1 MIINRLIL
9 KNFGKFQG
17 KEIELKE
24 GINILFGE
32 NESGKSTIHVF
43 LQSMLFG
50 MKRGRGK
57 ASKTDIYSRYMP
69 WENGNWYE
77 GSMVFT
83 CGERTFRLERGFGK
97 FAKAPIL
104 VCKTDGEMLSVE
116 HGDLD
121 MLLGGVTENV
131 YENTVS
137 VGQAKSRTEEGLLK
151 EIRDYLSEFQ
161 GTGDFRFHPE
171 QAVEILKKRR
181 KELEQ
186 KEREALAEKEK
197 QERESALKIHLEEE
211 EIENIQRKLKEKLSG
226 DASAREVQ
234 ERGKGKIILLAILL
248 LVGAVLGVWV
258 WKSPIMAI
266 VLPLLLL
273 GMYFGLSYLLSQ
285 KRKREQQAAKKA
297 KTEERRRLLKESLQ
311 ERQMKLENLKEAA
324 AERKHDYD
332 TIEKIRK
339 EIQAVSIAGAKIKE
353 AAGNL
358 QKLTGQ
364 KLQDEISEIF
374 AQITGGKYKRVL
386 LTENFEIYLDTGEKY
401 LQLYQVSYGTAEQVY
416 LALRLA
422 CGTILC
428 QEEELPLILDE
439 TFAMYDEKRL
449 IQALKYISQRK
460 SQVILFSSNKREI
473 QALEKAGIP
482 FSLSKLS

>member
-121 MLLGGVTENV
+121 MLLGGITENV

-226 DASAREVQ
+226 DASAREVR

-266 VLPLLLL
+266 VLPLLLF

-311 ERQMKLENLKEAA
+311 ERQMKLENLKEEA

-364 KLQDEISEIF
+364 KLQDKISEIF

-439 TFAMYDEKRL
+439 TLAMYDEKRL

-482 FSLSKLS
+482 FYLSKLS

>member
-50 MKRGRGK
+50 MKRGKGK

-97 FAKAPIL
+97 FAKAPTL
-104 VCKTDGEMLSVE
+104 VCETDGEMLSVE

-226 DASAREVQ
+226 DASVREVR

-248 LVGAVLGVWV
+248 LAGAVLGVWV
-258 WKSPIMAI
+258 WKTPIMAI

-285 KRKREQQAAKKA
+285 KRKRDQQAAKKA
-297 KTEERRRLLKESLQ
+297 KTEERRTLLKESLQ
-311 ERQMKLENLKEAA
+311 ERRMKLENLKEEA
-324 AERKHDYD
+324 AERKHNYD

-339 EIQAVSIAGAKIKE
+339 EIQAVSIAEAKIKE

-422 CGTILC
+422 CTTILC
-428 QEEELPLILDE
+428 QEEELPLIFDE

>member
-121 MLLGGVTENV
+121 MLLGGITENV

-297 KTEERRRLLKESLQ
+297 KTEERRRFLKESLQ
-311 ERQMKLENLKEAA
+311 ERQMKLENLKEEA

-374 AQITGGKYKRVL
+374 AQITEGKYKRVL

-401 LQLYQVSYGTAEQVY
+401 LQLYQVSYGTAEQIY

-482 FSLSKLS
+482 FYLSKLS

>member
-17 KEIELKE
+17 KEMELKE

-32 NESGKSTIHVF
+32 NDSGKSTIHVF
-43 LQSMLFG
+43 LHSMLFG

-121 MLLGGVTENV
+121 MLLGGITENV

-226 DASAREVQ
+226 DASAREVR
-234 ERGKGKIILLAILL
+234 ERGKGKIILLAILP

-266 VLPLLLL
+266 VLPLLLF

-311 ERQMKLENLKEAA
+311 ERQMKLENLKEEA

-401 LQLYQVSYGTAEQVY
+401 LQLYQVSYGTAEQIY

-439 TFAMYDEKRL
+439 TLAMYDEKRL

-482 FSLSKLS
+482 FYLSKLS

>member
-97 FAKAPIL
+97 FAKAPTL
-104 VCKTDGEMLSVE
+104 VCETDGEMLSVE

-121 MLLGGVTENV
+121 MLLGGITENV

-226 DASAREVQ
+226 DASAREVR

-311 ERQMKLENLKEAA
+311 ERQMKLENLKEEA

-339 EIQAVSIAGAKIKE
+339 EIQAVSIAEAKIKE

-374 AQITGGKYKRVL
+374 AQITEGKYKRVL

>member
-17 KEIELKE
+17 KEIHLKE

-57 ASKTDIYSRYMP
+57 ASKTDAYSRYMP
-69 WENGNWYE
+69 WENENWYE
-77 GSMVFT
+77 GSMMFT
-83 CGERTFRLERGFGK
+83 CGERKFRLERGFGK
-97 FAKAPIL
+97 FAKEPTLI
-104 VCKTDGEMLSVE
+104 CETDGEMLSVE

-137 VGQAKSRTEEGLLK
+137 IGQAKSRTEEGLLK

-171 QAVEILKKRR
+171 QAVEILKKHR

-186 KEREALAEKEK
+186 KEKEILLEKEK
-197 QERESALKIHLEEE
+197 LEHEISLKIRHEEE
-211 EIENIQRKLKEKLSG
+211 EIENIQRKLKEKPSG
-226 DASAREVQ
+226 EVSAKEVQ
-234 ERGKGKIILLAILL
+234 ETGKGKIFLLTVFLLA
-248 LVGAVLGVWV
+248 GAVLGAWI
-258 WKSPIMAI
+258 WKSLIMAI
-266 VLPLLLL
+266 VLPLLLY
-273 GMYFGLSYLLSQ
+273 GMYFELSHLLSQ
-285 KRKREQQAAKKA
+285 KRKQEQQAAKKA
-297 KTEERRRLLKESLQ
+297 KTEERRKLLAESLQ
-311 ERQMKLENLKEAA
+311 ERQTKIENLKEDA
-324 AERKHDYD
+324 AERKSDYAQA
-332 TIEKIRK
+332 EKIRK
-339 EIQAVSIAGAKIKE
+339 EIQAVSIAEAKIKE

-386 LTENFEIYLDTGEKY
+386 LTENSEIYLDTGEKY
-401 LQLYQVSYGTAEQVY
+401 LQLYQVSYGTVEQVY

-422 CGTILC
+422 CSEILC

-449 IQALKYISQRK
+449 IQAFEYISQRK
-460 SQVILFSSNKREI
+460 TQIILFSSNKREI

-482 FSLSKLS
+482 FSLHKL

>member
-97 FAKAPIL
+97 FAKAPTL
-104 VCKTDGEMLSVE
+104 VCETDGEMLSVE

-121 MLLGGVTENV
+121 MLLGGITENV

-311 ERQMKLENLKEAA
+311 ERQMKLENLKEEA

-339 EIQAVSIAGAKIKE
+339 EIQAVSIAEAKIKE

>member
-97 FAKAPIL
+97 FAKAPTL
-104 VCKTDGEMLSVE
+104 VCETDGEMLSVE

-311 ERQMKLENLKEAA
+311 ERQMKLENLKEEA

-339 EIQAVSIAGAKIKE
+339 EIQAVSIAEAKIKE

>member
-50 MKRGRGK
+50 MKRGKGK

-97 FAKAPIL
+97 FAKAPTL
-104 VCKTDGEMLSVE
+104 VCETDGEMLSVE

-186 KEREALAEKEK
+186 KERKALAEKET

-226 DASAREVQ
+226 DASVREVR

-248 LVGAVLGVWV
+248 LAGAVLGVWV
-258 WKSPIMAI
+258 WKTPIMAI

-285 KRKREQQAAKKA
+285 KRKRDQQAAKKA
-297 KTEERRRLLKESLQ
+297 KTEERRTLLKESLQ
-311 ERQMKLENLKEAA
+311 ERRMKLENLKEEA
-324 AERKHDYD
+324 AERKHNYD

-339 EIQAVSIAGAKIKE
+339 EIQAVSIAEAKIKE

-422 CGTILC
+422 CTTILC
-428 QEEELPLILDE
+428 QEEELPLIFDE
-439 TFAMYDEKRL
+439 TFAMYDEKRHDTG
-449 IQALKYISQRK
+449 
-460 SQVILFSSNKREI
+460 FEI
-473 QALEKAGIP
+473 Y
-482 FSLSKLS
+482 

>member
-97 FAKAPIL
+97 FAKAPTL
-104 VCKTDGEMLSVE
+104 VCETDGEMLSVE

-226 DASAREVQ
+226 DASAREVR
-234 ERGKGKIILLAILL
+234 ERGKGKIILLVILL

-311 ERQMKLENLKEAA
+311 EQQMKLENLKEEA

-339 EIQAVSIAGAKIKE
+339 EIQAVSIAEAKIKE

-473 QALEKAGIP
+473 QVLEKAGIP

>member
-97 FAKAPIL
+97 FAKAPTL
-104 VCKTDGEMLSVE
+104 VCETDGEMLSVE

-161 GTGDFRFHPE
+161 GTGDFHFHPE

-226 DASAREVQ
+226 DASAREVR

-311 ERQMKLENLKEAA
+311 ERQMKLENLKEEA

-339 EIQAVSIAGAKIKE
+339 EIQAVSIAEAKIKE

-473 QALEKAGIP
+473 QVLEKAGIP

>member
-121 MLLGGVTENV
+121 MLLGGITENV

>member
-226 DASAREVQ
+226 DASAREVR

-266 VLPLLLL
+266 VLPLLLF

-285 KRKREQQAAKKA
+285 KRKREQQAARKA

-311 ERQMKLENLKEAA
+311 ERQMKLENLKEEA

-339 EIQAVSIAGAKIKE
+339 EIQAVSIAEAKIKE

-473 QALEKAGIP
+473 QVLEKAGIP

>member
-121 MLLGGVTENV
+121 MLLGGITENV

-226 DASAREVQ
+226 DASAREVR

>member
-121 MLLGGVTENV
+121 MLLGGITENV

-226 DASAREVQ
+226 DASAREVR
-234 ERGKGKIILLAILL
+234 ERGKGKIILLAILP

-266 VLPLLLL
+266 VLPLLLF

-311 ERQMKLENLKEAA
+311 ERQMKLENLKEEA

-374 AQITGGKYKRVL
+374 AQITEGKYKRVL

-482 FSLSKLS
+482 FYLSKLS

>member
-121 MLLGGVTENV
+121 MLLGGITENV

-266 VLPLLLL
+266 VLPLLLF

-401 LQLYQVSYGTAEQVY
+401 LQLYQVSYGTAEQIY

>member
-50 MKRGRGK
+50 MKRGKGK

-97 FAKAPIL
+97 FAKAPTL
-104 VCKTDGEMLSVE
+104 VCETDGEMLSVE

-186 KEREALAEKEK
+186 KERKALAEKET

-226 DASAREVQ
+226 DASVREVR

-248 LVGAVLGVWV
+248 LAGAVLGVWV
-258 WKSPIMAI
+258 WKNPIMAI

-285 KRKREQQAAKKA
+285 KRKRDQQAAKKA
-297 KTEERRRLLKESLQ
+297 KTEERRTLLKESLQ
-311 ERQMKLENLKEAA
+311 ERRMKLENLKEEA
-324 AERKHDYD
+324 AERKHNYD

-339 EIQAVSIAGAKIKE
+339 EIQAVSIAEAKIKE

-401 LQLYQVSYGTAEQVY
+401 LQRYQVSYGTAEQVY

-422 CGTILC
+422 CTTILC
-428 QEEELPLILDE
+428 QEEELPLIFDE

>member
-50 MKRGRGK
+50 MKRGKGK

-97 FAKAPIL
+97 FAKAPTL
-104 VCKTDGEMLSVE
+104 VCETDGEMLSVE

-186 KEREALAEKEK
+186 KERKALAEKET

-226 DASAREVQ
+226 DASVREVR

-248 LVGAVLGVWV
+248 LAGAVLGVWV
-258 WKSPIMAI
+258 WKNPIMAI

-285 KRKREQQAAKKA
+285 KRKRDQQAAKKA
-297 KTEERRRLLKESLQ
+297 KTEERRTLLKESLQ
-311 ERQMKLENLKEAA
+311 ERRMKLENLKEEA
-324 AERKHDYD
+324 AERKHNYD

-339 EIQAVSIAGAKIKE
+339 EIQAVSIAEAKIKE

-374 AQITGGKYKRVL
+374 AQITGGRYKRVL

-422 CGTILC
+422 CTTILC
-428 QEEELPLILDE
+428 QEEELPLIFDE

-449 IQALKYISQRK
+449 IQALEMTE
-460 SQVILFSSNKREI
+460 NKM
-473 QALEKAGIP
+473 QTNPPKKHGNMPL
-482 FSLSKLS
+482 

>member
-121 MLLGGVTENV
+121 MLLGGITENV

-226 DASAREVQ
+226 DASAREVR

-266 VLPLLLL
+266 VLPLLLF

-311 ERQMKLENLKEAA
+311 ERQMKLENLKEEA

-374 AQITGGKYKRVL
+374 AQITEGKYKRVL

-482 FSLSKLS
+482 FYLSKLS

>member
-121 MLLGGVTENV
+121 MLLGGITENV

-226 DASAREVQ
+226 DASAREVR

-266 VLPLLLL
+266 VLPLLLF

-311 ERQMKLENLKEAA
+311 ERQMKLENLKEEA

-339 EIQAVSIAGAKIKE
+339 EIQAVSIAEAKIKE

>member
-50 MKRGRGK
+50 MKRGKGK

-97 FAKAPIL
+97 FAKAPTL
-104 VCKTDGEMLSVE
+104 VCETDGEMLSVE

-171 QAVEILKKRR
+171 QAVEILKKLR

-186 KEREALAEKEK
+186 KERKALAEKET

-226 DASAREVQ
+226 DASVREVR

-248 LVGAVLGVWV
+248 LAGAVLGVWV
-258 WKSPIMAI
+258 WKNPIMAI

-285 KRKREQQAAKKA
+285 KRKRDQQAAKKA
-297 KTEERRRLLKESLQ
+297 KTEERRTLLKESLQ
-311 ERQMKLENLKEAA
+311 ERRMKLENLKEEA
-324 AERKHDYD
+324 AERKHNYD

-339 EIQAVSIAGAKIKE
+339 EIQAVSIAEAKIKE

-422 CGTILC
+422 CTTILC
-428 QEEELPLILDE
+428 QEEELPLIFDE

>member
-121 MLLGGVTENV
+121 MLLGGITENV

-226 DASAREVQ
+226 DASAREVR

-266 VLPLLLL
+266 VLPLLLF

-339 EIQAVSIAGAKIKE
+339 EIQAVSIAEAKIKE

>member
-121 MLLGGVTENV
+121 MLLGGITENV

-226 DASAREVQ
+226 DASAREVR
-234 ERGKGKIILLAILL
+234 ERGKGKIILLAILP

-266 VLPLLLL
+266 VLPLLLF

-311 ERQMKLENLKEAA
+311 ERQMKLENLKEEA

-374 AQITGGKYKRVL
+374 AQLTGGKYKRVL

-401 LQLYQVSYGTAEQVY
+401 LQLYQVSYGTAEQIY

-482 FSLSKLS
+482 FYLSKLS

>member
-121 MLLGGVTENV
+121 MLLGGITENV

-226 DASAREVQ
+226 DASAREVR

-266 VLPLLLL
+266 VLPLLLF

-339 EIQAVSIAGAKIKE
+339 EIQAVSIAEAKIKE

-482 FSLSKLS
+482 FYLSKLS

>member
-121 MLLGGVTENV
+121 MLLGGITENV

-226 DASAREVQ
+226 DASAREVR

-266 VLPLLLL
+266 VLSLLLF

-297 KTEERRRLLKESLQ
+297 KTEERRRFLKESLQ
-311 ERQMKLENLKEAA
+311 ERQMKLENLKEEA

-374 AQITGGKYKRVL
+374 AQITEGKYKRVL

-482 FSLSKLS
+482 FYLSKLS

>member
-121 MLLGGVTENV
+121 MLLGGITENV

-285 KRKREQQAAKKA
+285 KRKREQQATKKA

-339 EIQAVSIAGAKIKE
+339 EIQAVSIAEAKIKE

>member
-32 NESGKSTIHVF
+32 NESGKSTVHVF
-43 LQSMLFG
+43 LQGMLFG

-57 ASKTDIYSRYMP
+57 ASKTDTYSRYMP

-83 CGERTFRLERGFGK
+83 CGGRRFRLERGFGK
-97 FAKAPIL
+97 FAKAPVLI
-104 VCKTDGEMLSVE
+104 CETDGEMLSVE

-121 MLLGGVTENV
+121 ILLGGATENI

-137 VGQAKSRTEEGLLK
+137 IGQAKSRTEEGLLK
-151 EIRDYLSEFQ
+151 EIRDYLSKFQ

-186 KEREALAEKEK
+186 KEKDILLEKEK
-197 QERESALKIHLEEE
+197 LEREIALKICHQED
-211 EIENIQRKLKEKLSG
+211 EIENIQRKLKEKPSG
-226 DASAREVQ
+226 EAPVREVQ
-234 ERGKGKIILLAILL
+234 GNRKGKLLCLAAL
-248 LVGAVLGVWV
+248 LVIGGALGAWI
-258 WKSPIMAI
+258 WKSLIMAI
-266 VLPLLLL
+266 VLPLLLC
-273 GMYFGLSYLLSQ
+273 GAYFEVSYLLLQ
-285 KRKREQQAAKKA
+285 KKKQEQRTEKKV
-297 KTEERRRLLKESLQ
+297 KTEERKKLLTESLQ
-311 ERQMKLENLKEAA
+311 ERQMKLENLKEEAV
-324 AERKHDYD
+324 ERKNDYSE
-332 TIEKIRK
+332 IEKIRR
-339 EIQAVSIAGAKIKE
+339 EIKAVSIAEAKIKE
-353 AAGNL
+353 VAGNL

-374 AQITGGKYKRVL
+374 AQITGGKYKRLL
-386 LTENFEIYLDTGEKY
+386 LTENFEIYLDTGENC

-422 CGTILC
+422 CSEILC
-428 QEEELPLILDE
+428 QEESLPLVLDE

-449 IQALKYISQRK
+449 MQALKYISQGK
-460 SQVILFSSNKREI
+460 TQVILFSSNKREI
-473 QALEKAGIP
+473 KALEKAGIP
-482 FSLSKLS
+482 FSLTVL

>member
-50 MKRGRGK
+50 MKRGKGK

-97 FAKAPIL
+97 FAKAPTL
-104 VCKTDGEMLSVE
+104 VCETDGEMLSVE

-186 KEREALAEKEK
+186 KERKALAEKET

-226 DASAREVQ
+226 DASVREVR

-248 LVGAVLGVWV
+248 LAGAVLGVWV
-258 WKSPIMAI
+258 WKTPIMAI

-285 KRKREQQAAKKA
+285 KRKRDQQAAKKA
-297 KTEERRRLLKESLQ
+297 KTEERRTLLKESLQ
-311 ERQMKLENLKEAA
+311 ERRMKLENLKEEA
-324 AERKHDYD
+324 AERKHNYD

-339 EIQAVSIAGAKIKE
+339 EIQAVSIAEAKIKE

-422 CGTILC
+422 CTTILC
-428 QEEELPLILDE
+428 KEEELPLIFDE

>member
-97 FAKAPIL
+97 FAKAPTL
-104 VCKTDGEMLSVE
+104 VCETDGEMLSVE

-226 DASAREVQ
+226 DASAREVR

-266 VLPLLLL
+266 VLPLLLF

-311 ERQMKLENLKEAA
+311 ERQMKLENLKEEA

-364 KLQDEISEIF
+364 KLQDKISEIF

-439 TFAMYDEKRL
+439 TLAMYDEKRL

-482 FSLSKLS
+482 FYLSKLS

>member
-9 KNFGKFQG
+9 KNFGKLQG

-32 NESGKSTIHVF
+32 NESGKSTVHVF
-43 LQSMLFG
+43 LQGMLFG

-57 ASKTDIYSRYMP
+57 ASKTDTYSRYMP

-83 CGERTFRLERGFGK
+83 CGDRRFRLDRGFGK
-97 FAKAPIL
+97 FAKAPALI
-104 VCKTDGEMLSVE
+104 CETDGEMLSVE

-121 MLLGGVTENV
+121 MLLGGVTENI

-137 VGQAKSRTEEGLLK
+137 IGQAKSRTEEGLLT
-151 EIRDYLSEFQ
+151 EIRDYLSKFQ

-171 QAVEILKKRR
+171 RAVEILKKRR

-186 KEREALAEKEK
+186 REKDILLEKEK
-197 QERESALKIHLEEE
+197 LEREIALKIRHEEE
-211 EIENIQRKLKEKLSG
+211 EIENIQRKLKEKPSG
-226 DASAREVQ
+226 EAPVREVQ
-234 ERGKGKIILLAILL
+234 EKRKGKILCLAAL
-248 LVGAVLGVWV
+248 LVIGGALGALV
-258 WKSPIMAI
+258 WKNLLMTII
-266 VLPLLLL
+266 LPLLLC
-273 GMYFGLSYLLSQ
+273 GAYFEVSRLLLQ
-285 KRKREQQAAKKA
+285 KKKQEQKAEKKV
-297 KTEERRRLLKESLQ
+297 KIEERKKLLTESLQ
-311 ERQMKLENLKEAA
+311 ERQMKLENLKEEAV
-324 AERKHDYD
+324 ERKNDY
-332 TIEKIRK
+332 TEIEKIHR
-339 EIQAVSIAGAKIKE
+339 EIKSVSIAEAKIKE

-374 AQITGGKYKRVL
+374 AQITGGKYKRVI
-386 LTENFEIYLDTGEKY
+386 LTENFEIYLDTGERY

-422 CGTILC
+422 CAEILC
-428 QEEELPLILDE
+428 QEEELPFVLDE

-449 IQALKYISQRK
+449 IQALKYISHRK

-473 QALEKAGIP
+473 QALEKAAIP
-482 FSLSKLS
+482 FSVSKL

>member
-121 MLLGGVTENV
+121 MLLGGITENV

-226 DASAREVQ
+226 DASAREVR
-234 ERGKGKIILLAILL
+234 ERGKGKIILLAILP

-266 VLPLLLL
+266 VLPLLLF

-311 ERQMKLENLKEAA
+311 ERQMKLENLKEEA

-374 AQITGGKYKRVL
+374 AQITEGKYKRVL

>member
-104 VCKTDGEMLSVE
+104 VCETDGEMLSVE

-121 MLLGGVTENV
+121 MLLGGITENV

-226 DASAREVQ
+226 DASAREVR
-234 ERGKGKIILLAILL
+234 ERGKGKIILLAILP

-266 VLPLLLL
+266 VLPLLLF

-311 ERQMKLENLKEAA
+311 ERQMKLENLKEEA

-401 LQLYQVSYGTAEQVY
+401 LQLYQVSYGTAEQIY

-439 TFAMYDEKRL
+439 TLAMYDEKRL

-482 FSLSKLS
+482 FYLSKLS

>member
-97 FAKAPIL
+97 FAKAPTL
-104 VCKTDGEMLSVE
+104 VCETDGEMLSVE

-226 DASAREVQ
+226 DASAREVR

-266 VLPLLLL
+266 VLPLLLF

-311 ERQMKLENLKEAA
+311 ERQMKLENLKEEA

-339 EIQAVSIAGAKIKE
+339 EIQAVSIAGANIKE

-374 AQITGGKYKRVL
+374 AQITEGKYKRVL

-473 QALEKAGIP
+473 QVLEKAGIP